1 MDWQCIR
8 TKWIDCSKKILWCN
22 IAGDC
27 CQNLWNEYSKFWEV
41 RVEGCHEDSKAQRNT
56 KDCSGWGFDTKTRR
70 HEETRRIV
78 ADGVSPQRN

>member
-27 CQNLWNEYSKFWEV
+27 GENFWNEYSEFWEV
-41 RVEGCHEDSKAQRNT
+41 RVERVPRRLEVT
-56 KDCSGWGFDTKTRR
+56 KK
-70 HEETRRIV
+70 HEEF
-78 ADGVSPQRN
+78 